1 MGITRESQ
9 LQYAVKVS
17 CVRRRHVAV
26 VATAVDV
33 VGFRIFLAV
42 ACRHANAYVA
52 FYLVLCVVYHSA
64 SVWYVLCIIVVVR
77 GMCCVSHVSCIL
89 VLVRGMCCV
98 S

>member
-1 MGITRESQ
+1 MGITREFQ

-52 FYLVLCVVYHSA
+52 FYLVLCVMYHSA
-64 SVWYVLCIIVVVR
+64 SAWYALCIPVLVC
-77 GMCCVSHVSCIL
+77 GMCCVSQC
-89 VLVRGMCCV
+89 
-98 S
+98 